1 MTIAEDLKE
10 SIKALVCHE
19 LDIVHEGD
27 WFKDF
32 VKGIVDERLNEIQDS
47 EKDSDDEKG
56 DEVGQGMDVYEG
68 PPRIRF
74 SHWTRTPERKSDG
87 SIAKKYRNSNEDKYF
102 LVQWGEGY
110 STNRPAV
117 YELREIIEGEK
128 WDLRSDFIDDLMD
141 SITCDKLK
149 YTDMS
154 GDVYFHCLGNGKDH
168 RGGLAAG
175 IGYGRS

>member
-1 MTIAEDLKE
+1 MTIAEDLKQ

-19 LDIVHEGD
+19 MDIVHEGD

-32 VKGIVDERLNEIQDS
+32 VKGIVDESLMENRWLDVLQESEWFSNLVEGIVTSKLNEIQDS
-47 EKDSDDEKG
+47 EKGSDGWKET
-56 DEVGQGMDVYEG
+56 EVEG
-68 PPRIRF
+68 W
-74 SHWTRTPERKSDG
+74 WTRLSG
-87 SIAKKYRNSNEDKYF
+87 NKYF

-117 YELREIIEGEK
+117 YEVKEIIEGED
-128 WDLRSDFIDDLMD
+128 WQLPCDFIDSLIEAMP
-141 SITCDKLK
+141 CEKLK
-149 YTDMS
+149 FTDLS
-154 GDVYFHCLGNGKDH
+154 GDVYFHCLGDGKDN